1 MLKTYKPN
9 TAGTRNK
16 KSVVYDITK
25 NKKPEKSLIK
35 PLLGPAGR
43 SNGRI
48 SVRHK
53 SRGAKKFYRIIDFKR
68 NKFDIP
74 GKVTAIEYDPNRGAL
89 IALIVYKDGEKR
101 YIIAP
106 ENLPVGSIVMSGENI
121 EFTPGNT
128 TRMSNIP
135 VGTQLHNV
143 ELNPEQ
149 GGSMVRGAGN
159 FAILMAKEGN
169 FAQIK
174 LPSGEYKKVSI
185 ECMATIGV
193 VSNGE
198 LRNRRLGKA
207 GINRHKGNRPSVRG
221 VAMANPSDHPHAGS
235 YKDNGIGMPSP
246 KSPWGWKTRGVKTR
260 TRRHTNKFI
269 VKDRRK

>member
-1 MLKTYKPN
+1 MLKSYKPR
-9 TAGTRNK
+9 TPGTRNK
-16 KSVVYDITK
+16 RSLVATK
-25 NKKPEKSLIK
+25 VTRSKPEKSLIV
-35 PLLGPAGR
+35 PLKGPAGR

-68 NKFDIP
+68 DKLNIP
-74 GKVTAIEYDPNRGAL
+74 AKVAAIEYDPNRGPL
-89 IALIVYKDGEKR
+89 IALLHYADGEKR
-101 YIIAP
+101 YILAP
-106 ENLPVGSIVMSGENI
+106 EGLQVGAMILSGDHI

-128 TRMSNIP
+128 TKLARIP
-135 VGTQLHNV
+135 AGTVIHCI
-143 ELNPEQ
+143 ELNPGQ
-149 GGSMVRGAGN
+149 GASMVRGAGN
-159 FAILMAKEGN
+159 FGTLLAKEGN

-174 LPSGEYKKVSI
+174 LPSGEFKKVSL
-185 ECMATIGV
+185 ECFATIGV
-193 VSNGE
+193 LSNQDV
-198 LRNRRLGKA
+198 RNIRLGKA
-207 GINRHKGNRPSVRG
+207 GTNRHKGVRPSVRG

-260 TRRHTNKFI
+260 SRRHTNKFI

>member
-1 MLKTYKPN
+1 MLKNYKPK
-9 TAGTRNK
+9 TAGTRHK
-16 KSVVYDITK
+16 KSIVLEITK

-35 PLLGPAGR
+35 PLNGPAGR

-53 SRGAKKFYRIIDFKR
+53 SRGAKKFYRIVDFKR

-74 GKVTAIEYDPNRGAL
+74 GKVSAIEYDPNRGAL
-89 IALIVYKDGEKR
+89 IALITYKDGEKR

-121 EFTPGNT
+121 EFTPGNS
-128 TRMSNIP
+128 TRIANIP
-135 VGTQLHNV
+135 VGSQIHNV
-143 ELNPEQ
+143 ELNPNQ

-185 ECMATIGV
+185 ECMATMGV

-198 LRNRRLGKA
+198 LRNRVLGKA
-207 GINRHKGNRPSVRG
+207 GINRHRGVRPSVRG

>member
-1 MLKTYKPN
+1 MLKSYKPKTN
-9 TAGTRNK
+9 GTRNK
-16 KSVVYDITK
+16 RSLVATK
-25 NKKPEKSLIK
+25 VTRSKPEKSLIT
-35 PLLGPAGR
+35 PLKGPAGR

-68 NKFDIP
+68 DKLNIP
-74 GKVTAIEYDPNRGAL
+74 AKVAAIEYDPNRGPL
-89 IALIVYKDGEKR
+89 IALLHYADGEKR
-101 YIIAP
+101 YILAP
-106 ENLPVGSIVMSGENI
+106 EGLQVGAMILSGDNI

-128 TRMSNIP
+128 TKLSKIP
-135 VGTQLHNV
+135 SGTVIHCI
-143 ELNPEQ
+143 ELNPGQ
-149 GGSMVRGAGN
+149 GASMVRGAGN
-159 FAILMAKEGN
+159 FGTLLAKEGN

-174 LPSGEYKKVSI
+174 LPSGEFKKVSL
-185 ECMATIGV
+185 ECFATIGV
-193 VSNGE
+193 LSNQDV
-198 LRNRRLGKA
+198 RNIRLGKA
-207 GINRHKGNRPSVRG
+207 GTNRHKGVRPSVRG

-260 TRRHTNKFI
+260 SRRHTNKFI

>member
-1 MLKTYKPN
+1 MLKSYKPK
-9 TAGTRNK
+9 TPGTRHK
-16 KSVVYDITK
+16 KSIVMDINK
-25 NKKPEKSLIK
+25 NSKPEKSLIR
-35 PLLGPAGR
+35 PLNGPAGR

-68 NKFDIP
+68 DKFDIP
-74 GKVTAIEYDPNRGAL
+74 GKVTTIEYDPNRGSL

-101 YIIAP
+101 YILATEGLTI
-106 ENLPVGSIVMSGENI
+106 GSVVISGDSI
-121 EFTPGNT
+121 EFTPGNAT
-128 TRMSNIP
+128 KLKFIP
-135 VGTQLHNV
+135 VGTLIHNI
-143 ELNPEQ
+143 ELNPMQ

-159 FAILMAKEGN
+159 SAILMAKEGN

-198 LRNRRLGKA
+198 LRNKRLGKA
-207 GINRHKGNRPSVRG
+207 GTNRHKGNRPSVRG

-235 YKDNGIGMPSP
+235 YRDNGIGMPSP

>member
-1 MLKTYKPN
+1 MLKSYKPK
-9 TAGTRNK
+9 TAGTRHR
-16 KSVVYDITK
+16 KSIVVDVS
-25 NKKPEKSLIK
+25 NKKPEKSLIR
-35 PLLGPAGR
+35 PLNGPAGR

-74 GKVTAIEYDPNRGAL
+74 GKVSSIEYDPNRGSL

-106 ENLPVGSIVMSGENI
+106 ESLPVGSIVLSGEKI
-121 EFTPGNT
+121 EFTPGNS
-128 TRMSNIP
+128 TRIANIP
-135 VGTQLHNV
+135 VGTQIHNI
-143 ELNPEQ
+143 ELNPNQ
-149 GGSMVRGAGN
+149 GGSMARGAGN

-169 FAQIK
+169 MAQIK

-198 LRNRRLGKA
+198 LRNIRHGKA
-207 GINRHKGNRPSVRG
+207 GINRHKGVRPSVRG

-235 YKDNGIGMPSP
+235 YRDNGIGMPSP

>member
-1 MLKTYKPN
+1 MLKNYKPK

-16 KSVVYDITK
+16 RSLVLNTTKST
-25 NKKPEKSLIK
+25 PEKSLIK
-35 PLLGPAGR
+35 PLNGPSGR

-68 NKFDIP
+68 NKLNITA
-74 GKVTAIEYDPNRGAL
+74 KVAAIEYDPNRGPL
-89 IALIVYKDGEKR
+89 IALLNYADGEKR
-101 YIIAP
+101 YILAP
-106 ENLPVGSIVMSGENI
+106 EGLEVGSTILSGDITDFIPGNCTKLSSIPVGSMIHNI
-121 EFTPGNT
+121 
-128 TRMSNIP
+128 
-135 VGTQLHNV
+135 
-143 ELNPEQ
+143 ELNPGQ

-169 FAQIK
+169 MAQIK
-174 LPSGEYKKVSI
+174 LPSGEFKKVSM
-185 ECMATIGV
+185 ECYATIGV
-193 VSNGE
+193 LSNQE

-207 GINRHKGNRPSVRG
+207 GINRHLGNRPSVRG

-269 VKDRRK
+269 VKDRRKK

>member
-128 TRMSNIP
+128 TKMSNIP
-135 VGTQLHNV
+135 VGTQIHNV